1 MSHAQS
7 WLLVTDVDDTLVGD
21 PDGLKALL
29 EALKHSCCT
38 LALNSSRPI
47 ASIRRTLDESQAII
61 EPAAIIGAMGTEIEV
76 CGDRLSAWT
85 ATFDGWDRAPVD
97 ELMKSLGHQPHDE
110 EYQTPFKASFAVGSS
125 EAQQKVC
132 QRLERLDMPC
142 KVIISGERD
151 MDILPESAD
160 KGAASLHLAQV
171 LGVDLDHFI
180 VAGDSRNDLE
190 MFLGAKKG
198 IVVSNARRELR
209 DALGEYDHSF
219 FMANKP
225 RAWGLL
231 EGLEHYKALTV
242 NHS

>member
-29 EALKHSCCT
+29 EALNHSCCT

-47 ASIRRTLDESQAII
+47 ASIRKTLDESHAII

-76 CGDRLSAWT
+76 CGDRLSSWS
-85 ATFDGWDRAPVD
+85 ATFENWDRKPID
-97 ELMKSLGHQPHDE
+97 DLMQSLGHLPHDE
-110 EYQTPFKASFAVGSS
+110 EYQTPLKASFAVGSP
-125 EAQQKVC
+125 EAQEKVC
-132 QRLERLDMPC
+132 QRLARLDVAC
-142 KVIISGERD
+142 KVIISGESD
-151 MDILPESAD
+151 VDILPESAD

-190 MFLGAKKG
+190 MFLSSQKG
-198 IVVSNARRELR
+198 IIVSNARQELI
-209 DALGEYDHSF
+209 DALAEYDNSF
-219 FMANKP
+219 FFASKP

-231 EGLEHYKALTV
+231 EGLEHYKAIAV